1 MKGRNIASVCWG
13 SCKSPSLRLAALG
26 KEVVVMRVGRSFA
39 YFRAGFGLVSIV
51 FLAGICLGWPSQSA
65 AQTNRRPGPPQP
77 PTITPAEKQPEQSKS
92 ADSKDKKSGAAV
104 KRVSGSETPA
114 KGATEEAGWST
125 EEKEQF
131 LRSAVEDILIGADR
145 VNSVEHSILVQV
157 EAATLLWEIDR
168 DRANSVLR
176 GAFEKFRGLLEKK
189 NAAKSPDA
197 SAAEKERVRASILRK
212 VARLNPNLI
221 KELIADKVDGE
232 KNPAIVTDWTEE
244 ARAIL
249 AVADE
254 EIDRNPALAAKL
266 AQKSLSFGTVAL
278 PNFLIKLARRDRPL
292 AEQQAMIILSQL
304 RDSTISPLY
313 LLGFANFVFFDD
325 KGSAQLR
332 DYYFES
338 VAVRIRRGVHPD
350 VDARD
355 VEDLLNAARAG
366 GQQAKGYPRWQTEFA
381 QIVSDFESL
390 LASRSLPVP
399 GFPSPRAVEMP
410 KAATEGDTKDI
421 AEAAERVEN
430 IRDSKV
436 RDKEYKKLAVSAAN
450 KADVKLA
457 EKLVSKIEDEDARRR
472 ASIDIYSPFVRKALA
487 ESDWAAARVYA
498 LKVADPLGR
507 SLIVDWVAQKMTAA
521 KQEKALVKEIYDAA
535 LAQLRHDSPTQ
546 EVALGF
552 FALAHSIFATDR
564 EGSLDAMRW
573 AVYVLNKAG
582 DAHPSSGNPEMA
594 GELGTWVRRQ
604 GSMRPEETLDMTEII
619 GPAFHEIGKRDLDGA
634 LALASGLTDR
644 GLSLL
649 ARLGVVRTLVEDVR
663 NSKKPVKDGKQTSLK

>member
-1 MKGRNIASVCWG
+1 MRSV
-13 SCKSPSLRLAALG
+13 
-26 KEVVVMRVGRSFA
+26 RSFEH
-39 YFRAGFGLVSIV
+39 FRAGFGLVILV
-51 FLAGICLGWPSQSA
+51 FSA
-65 AQTNRRPGPPQP
+65 ATCLEGRSQARAQRNSRPGQPQP
-77 PTITPAEKQPEQSKS
+77 ATITSAEKQPEQSK
-92 ADSKDKKSGAAV
+92 AANNKGKKSGADAQ
-104 KRVSGSETPA
+104 RVTGSETPA
-114 KGATEEAGWST
+114 KGATDAADWST
-125 EEKEQF
+125 QEKEQF
-131 LRSAVEDILIGADR
+131 LRSAVEDILTGADR

-157 EAATLLWEIDR
+157 EAATLLWDIDR
-168 DRANSVLR
+168 HRANSVLR

-189 NAAKSPDA
+189 NDAKSPDA
-197 SAAEKERVRASILRK
+197 SAAEKERVRASILRR

-221 KELIADKVDGE
+221 KELIVDKADGE
-232 KNPAIVTDWTEE
+232 KNRPVIVTNWTEE

-254 EIDRNPALAAKL
+254 QIDRNPAFAAKL
-266 AQKSLSFGTVAL
+266 ALKSLSFGTVSL
-278 PNFLIKLARRDRPL
+278 PSFLIKLARRDRQL
-292 AEQQAMIILSQL
+292 AEQQAMVLLSQL
-304 RDSTISPLY
+304 RDSSVSPIY

-338 VAVRIRRGVHPD
+338 LAIRIRRGVRPD

-355 VEDLLNAARAG
+355 VEDLINAARAA
-366 GQQAKGYPRWQTEFA
+366 GQTAKGYPRWQAEFA
-381 QIVSDFESL
+381 QLVSDFESL
-390 LASRSLPVP
+390 IAARSLPVP
-399 GFPSPRAVEMP
+399 RSTRTLMVEMP

-421 AEAAERVEN
+421 AEAAEKVEN

-457 EKLVSKIEDEDARRR
+457 EKLVSKIEDEDTRRK

-507 SLIVDWVAQKMTAA
+507 SLVVDWVAQKMTGA
-521 KQEKALVKEIYDAA
+521 KQDKELVKELYDDA
-535 LAQLRHDSPTQ
+535 LAQLRHDSPTRD
-546 EVALGF
+546 VALGF
-552 FALAHSIFATDR
+552 LALGRSIFTMDP

-582 DAHPSSGNPEMA
+582 DARPLSVGSEMG
-594 GELGTWVRRQ
+594 GELGTWVRQ
-604 GSMRPEETLDMTEII
+604 GSMLRPEETLDMTEII
-619 GPAFHEIGKRDLDGA
+619 GPVFHEMGKRDLNEA
-634 LALASGLTDR
+634 LGLASGLSDR

-649 ARLGVVRTLVEDVR
+649 ARLGVVRTLVEEVR
-663 NSKKPVKDGKQTSLK
+663 NSKKLVRDGKQTSPND